1 MKRKVLRTLG
11 ILLMVCGVLIL
22 ALFAY
27 QRISRERYL
36 KKLLNDHVNF
46 EIPSLNIKVPVLEG
60 TDPKSLQVSAGHFEG
75 TGLPGHGNYCI
86 AGHNSTIYAEIFNA
100 LDQIQIGDEM
110 YLIDNDEKR
119 TRYTY
124 IVAEYHVVAPQSV
137 EVLDDYG
144 DDRLTVISC
153 TDDGK
158 QRQVVVGILK
168 SFPKP

>member
-60 TDPKSLQVSAGHFEG
+60 TDSKSLQVSAGHFEG

-100 LDQIQIGDEM
+100 LDRIQIGDEM

-124 IVAEYHVVAPQSV
+124 IVAEYHVVALQSV

-158 QRQVVVGILK
+158 QRQVVVGILE

>member
-100 LDQIQIGDEM
+100 LDRFQIGDEM
-110 YLIDNDEKR
+110 YLFDNDEKR

-158 QRQVVVGILK
+158 QRQVVVGILE

>member
-22 ALFAY
+22 SLFAY

-60 TDPKSLQVSAGHFEG
+60 TDSRSLQVSAGHFEG

-100 LDQIQIGDEM
+100 LDRIQIGDEM

-124 IVAEYHVVAPQSV
+124 IVAEYHVIAPQSV

-158 QRQVVVGILK
+158 QRQVVVGILE

>member
-11 ILLMVCGVLIL
+11 ILLMVCGILIL

-60 TDPKSLQVSAGHFEG
+60 TDSKSLQVSAGHFEG

-100 LDQIQIGDEM
+100 LDRIQIGDEM

-124 IVAEYHVVAPQSV
+124 IVAEYHRCAA
-137 EVLDDYG
+137 
-144 DDRLTVISC
+144 IC
-153 TDDGK
+153 
-158 QRQVVVGILK
+158 
-168 SFPKP
+168 

>member
-11 ILLMVCGVLIL
+11 ILLMVCGGLIL

-60 TDPKSLQVSAGHFEG
+60 TDSKSLQVSAGHFEG

-86 AGHNSTIYAEIFNA
+86 A
-100 LDQIQIGDEM
+100 
-110 YLIDNDEKR
+110 
-119 TRYTY
+119 
-124 IVAEYHVVAPQSV
+124 
-137 EVLDDYG
+137 
-144 DDRLTVISC
+144 
-153 TDDGK
+153 
-158 QRQVVVGILK
+158 
-168 SFPKP
+168 